1 MRVLLDEKV
10 PAGLV
15 ALLPGH
21 EVRTVTSMGW
31 SGVKN
36 GELLRRTAGQFDA
49 FVTMD
54 RSLEFQQK
62 LGPLPFGILLIRAAS
77 NRLHD
82 VQPLIPDILAALPA
96 LVPGKV
102 TRVGV

>member
-1 MRVLLDEKV
+1 
-10 PAGLV
+10 V

-21 EVRTVTSMGW
+21 DVRTVTGMGW

-54 RSLEFQQK
+54 RNLEFQQN
-62 LGPLPFGILLIRAAS
+62 LPLLSFGILLVRAAS
-77 NRLHD
+77 NRLRD
-82 VQPLIPDILAALPA
+82 VQPHVPTILAALPLLA
-96 LVPGKV
+96 PGEI